1 MNKNDSTVHLSK
13 IFNPS
18 KKKTISL
25 PPLTRDKFEHL
36 VNVSV
41 SSPNDEEECVVAVK
55 FYGSRVSLCRLGD
68 SEWTRV
74 DVPCPSFHF
83 STIVYSERDKRFYV
97 NNCNPDYTGPTD
109 FTPTSNPG
117 LLTPVSGYKR
127 FPFSNFLEASSNP
140 RFRFAFTM
148 PRLARELDPIFQS
161 NSLHSKV
168 TVKQQVKISYSL
180 CDEHHNFIDIEKES
194 LFRLSITTMA
204 NSFTFLADLKAGRC
218 SNNEE
223 AIQHVSWTI
232 AEFSFSVMEFQQR
245 KCCVILELSSNLP
258 RVLEVCTSAIPQ
270 AFLDG
275 TDTNPSRLTEE
286 GTNVPKVAL
295 PEVVVPGRDDKDGL
309 CFQCRTAVASPTKDH
324 RPEQQLNLH
333 KQCSYPSQLEL
344 SAISL
349 ATWEG
354 SELAKAFFDHRDNA
368 ELLGPCFVLFLSGGI
383 TIQVHYILV
392 QVLYSLSFCWVFEP
406 LKLFIIISSLPP
418 RFRESSRDSVSL
430 KVKAFTLL
438 VTLLLEGYS
447 PRFLHLLIESII
459 CFVPFVVICM
469 ILMEF
474 QFDCFVSTDG
484 SVSLKL
490 ETSPYWS
497 VPISS
502 SSLGSC
508 SVGSYFVGQYY
519 QVLQQQPDLIHQ
531 FYSETSKAI
540 RVDGDSSETAD
551 TLLNIHN
558 MVMSLNFTAIEVKTI
573 NSVESWE
580 GGVLVAVS
588 GSVKTKEFSNRRSF
602 MQTFFLAPQEKG
614 YFVLNDIFQFINEG
628 TVSYHQP
635 SYLSESNRDEAQL
648 NPPNP
653 HPEEPQ

>member
-1 MNKNDSTVHLSK
+1 
-13 IFNPS
+13 
-18 KKKTISL
+18 
-25 PPLTRDKFEHL
+25 
-36 VNVSV
+36 
-41 SSPNDEEECVVAVK
+41 
-55 FYGSRVSLCRLGD
+55 
-68 SEWTRV
+68 
-74 DVPCPSFHF
+74 
-83 STIVYSERDKRFYV
+83 
-97 NNCNPDYTGPTD
+97 
-109 FTPTSNPG
+109 
-117 LLTPVSGYKR
+117 
-127 FPFSNFLEASSNP
+127 
-140 RFRFAFTM
+140 
-148 PRLARELDPIFQS
+148 
-161 NSLHSKV
+161 
-168 TVKQQVKISYSL
+168 
-180 CDEHHNFIDIEKES
+180 
-194 LFRLSITTMA
+194 MA

-438 VTLLLEGYS
+438 VTLWVNTALSLRRSVSCCLFSRSDHQLSVPPVLL
-447 PRFLHLLIESII
+447 LHG
-459 CFVPFVVICM
+459 C
-469 ILMEF
+469 
-474 QFDCFVSTDG
+474 DFVSSG
-484 SVSLKL
+484 SSTQVSQ
-490 ETSPYWS
+490 
-497 VPISS
+497 
-502 SSLGSC
+502 
-508 SVGSYFVGQYY
+508 VGQ
-519 QVLQQQPDLIHQ
+519 VVGDL
-531 FYSETSKAI
+531 
-540 RVDGDSSETAD
+540 RLSSN
-551 TLLNIHN
+551 L
-558 MVMSLNFTAIEVKTI
+558 
-573 NSVESWE
+573 
-580 GGVLVAVS
+580 AVI
-588 GSVKTKEFSNRRSF
+588 
-602 MQTFFLAPQEKG
+602 L
-614 YFVLNDIFQFINEG
+614 Y
-628 TVSYHQP
+628 
-635 SYLSESNRDEAQL
+635 
-648 NPPNP
+648 
-653 HPEEPQ
+653 